1 LRVCS
6 AEDEL
11 DDVLALPE
19 LAEYDHIPIK
29 GKSGIAEILER
40 DFPKSTSGKS
50 KPLDESILVSAE
62 APLASFIQAV
72 RNQPYR
78 LVVDGTQI
86 KGIVTRS
93 DLLKVPVLLL
103 GYSLLAQLELLANRA
118 IEIKFKSSD
127 DWLPEL
133 KELEEQHVK
142 REERHAR
149 RIEGR
154 KEKAKRENLSLPLVE
169 LADLVDKLRV
179 IQDFLPSEG
188 EFKTELKE
196 VVEFRN
202 VVDHVRPLVPSRD
215 DLDKFVQRLE
225 TVVGWI
231 TAIEQEI
238 GRRGG

>member
-1 LRVCS
+1 
-6 AEDEL
+6 
-11 DDVLALPE
+11 
-19 LAEYDHIPIK
+19 LAEYDHIPIE
-29 GKSGIAEILER
+29 GKSGIAKILER
-40 DFPKSTSGKS
+40 DSPKSKSGKS
-50 KPLDESILVSAE
+50 KPLDEGILVSAD
-62 APLASFIQAV
+62 APLATFIHAV

-118 IEIKFKSSD
+118 IEIKFKGSD
-127 DWLPEL
+127 DWLTEL
-133 KELEEQHVK
+133 KRLEAQHVEK
-142 REERHAR
+142 EDRHAK

-154 KEKAKRENLSLPLVE
+154 KKKAESENLSLPLVE

-179 IQDFLPSEG
+179 IQDFLSSEG

-215 DLDKFVQRLE
+215 GLEQFVQRLE

-238 GRRGG
+238 ARRGG